1 MDEFC
6 RCLWGASTKYVEASR
21 INVGDMLL
29 EAEVDRDN
37 NSKHSG
43 VLLWCNNIHCKLQ
56 RVKGE
61 VLQRASCTSP
71 EHLGLVH
78 VQIQSIAGHPL
89 VNVPDTVFQSDD
101 SRCCVVGER
110 QWSLVCFDC

>member
-1 MDEFC
+1 
-6 RCLWGASTKYVEASR
+6 
-21 INVGDMLL
+21 MLL
-29 EAEVDRDN
+29 EAEVGRDN
-37 NSKHSG
+37 DSKYSD

-78 VQIQSIAGHPL
+78 VQLQSMAGHPL

-110 QWSLVCFDC
+110 QWSSVDSGLWFVLIVSVGVGCKNPCGQKAY